1 VRPKQCRRTAHEQ
14 RRRYSAE
21 IEELRRQLSAKNA
34 LLAAR
39 TAELAAARTGLIAK
53 TLEAEKLKAQLAK
66 LRVSGA
72 SPPRSGRAGAVA

>member
-1 VRPKQCRRTAHEQ
+1 MSNGGDHRI
-14 RRRYSAE
+14 E
-21 IEELRRQLSAKNA
+21 IEELRRQLSAKGA

-66 LRVSGA
+66 LRARSLSA
-72 SPPRSGRAGAVA
+72 SSGRSSSSSCP